1 MKRRLIDGNAIH
13 GECNSDNPEFIAGW
27 NALAVEID
35 QAPTIDAV
43 EVVRCRECEYWK
55 KYADSYPFIGSCK
68 IAGYFVGE
76 KGYCVYG
83 KRREPDGE

>member
-1 MKRRLIDGNAIH
+1 MERRLIDANAIH

-43 EVVRCRECEYWK
+43 EVVRCKDCTNH
-55 KYADSYPFIGSCK
+55 DSCTFEDTFK
-68 IAGYFVGE
+68 LVGLTD
-76 KGYCVYG
+76 GFCRVG
-83 KRREPDGE
+83 KRREPDEE